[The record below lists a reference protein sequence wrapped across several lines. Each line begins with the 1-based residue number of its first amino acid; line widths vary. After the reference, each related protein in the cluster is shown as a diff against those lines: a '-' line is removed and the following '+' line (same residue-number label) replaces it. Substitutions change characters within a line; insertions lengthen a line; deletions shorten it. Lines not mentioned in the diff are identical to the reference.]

1 MMDLL
6 LNSPEISTEMLGG
19 NFLDLML
26 RFGLNLLAT
35 IFVIIFVYF
44 RATGKRSYV
53 FTYILISTT
62 IFFLCFLLGS
72 IDLQLG
78 FALGLFAI
86 FGIIR
91 YRTDTIPIREM
102 TYLFLVITLSVINAL
117 ASREVSISAIL
128 FTNVCLMA
136 TTWIMETVWMK
147 RHLARRSL
155 IFDRMDLIHP
165 TKKKELIENIFERT
179 GIEVVRFKVGQI
191 DLSKRSV
198 RLTIFYK
205 EDVTPN
211 VLSDPEMS
219 DKSFDRE

>member
-1 MMDLL
+1 MDLL
-6 LNSPEISTEMLGG
+6 LNSPEINTEILGG

-128 FTNVCLMA
+128 FTNSCLMA
-136 TTWIMETVWMK
+136 TTWVMETVWMK

-165 TKKKELIENIFERT
+165 TKKEELIENIFERT

-211 VLSDPEMS
+211 ILSDPEMS

>member
-1 MMDLL
+1 MDLL
-6 LNSPEISTEMLGG
+6 LNSPELSTELLGG
-19 NFLDLML
+19 GFFDMML

-128 FTNVCLMA
+128 FTNLSLMI
-136 TTWIMETVWMK
+136 TTWIMERVWMK

-191 DLSKRSV
+191 DLSKKNV

-211 VLSDPEMS
+211 ILSDPEMS
-219 DKSFDRE
+219 DKSFD

>member
-1 MMDLL
+1 MDLL
-6 LNSPEISTEMLGG
+6 LNSPEISSEIMGG

-128 FTNVCLMA
+128 FTNSILMA
-136 TTWIMETVWMK
+136 TTWVMETVWMK

-165 TKKKELIENIFERT
+165 SKKNELIENIFERT
-179 GIEVVRFKVGQI
+179 GIVVVRFKVGQI
-191 DLSKRSV
+191 DLSKRSA

-205 EDVTPN
+205 EDLTPN
-211 VLSDPEMS
+211 ILSDPEMS
-219 DKSFDRE
+219 DKSYDRE

>member
-1 MMDLL
+1 MDIL
-6 LNSPEISTEMLGG
+6 LNSPELSTEMLGG
-19 NFLDLML
+19 SFIDMML

-117 ASREVSISAIL
+117 ASREVSISSIL
-128 FTNVCLMA
+128 FTNLSLMI
-136 TTWIMETVWMK
+136 TTWVMETVWMK

-155 IFDRMDLIHP
+155 IFDRIDLIHP

-179 GIEVVRFKVGQI
+179 GIVIVKFKVGQI
-191 DLSKRSV
+191 DLSKKSV

-205 EDVTPN
+205 EDITPN
-211 VLSDPEMS
+211 ILSDPEMS
-219 DKSFDRE
+219 DKNFDQE

>member
-1 MMDLL
+1 MDLL
-6 LNSPEISTEMLGG
+6 LNSPDIPTDMLGG
-19 NFLDLML
+19 NFTDLVL

-91 YRTDTIPIREM
+91 YRTDTIPIKEM
-102 TYLFLVITLSVINAL
+102 TYLFLVITLSVINSL
-117 ASREVSISAIL
+117 ASIEISLSTIL
-128 FTNVCLMA
+128 FTNLTLMA
-136 TTWIMETVWMK
+136 TTWLMERVWMK

-155 IFDRMDLIHP
+155 IYDRMDLIHP
-165 TKKKELIENIFERT
+165 DKKQELIDDIYKRT
-179 GIEVVRFKVGQI
+179 GIEIVRFKLGQI
-191 DLSKRSV
+191 DLSKRTV

-205 EDVTPN
+205 EDITPN

-219 DKSFDRE
+219 EKDFD

>member
-1 MMDLL
+1 MDLL
-6 LNSPEISTEMLGG
+6 LNSPEIPTEMLGG
-19 NFLDLML
+19 NFIDLVL

-91 YRTDTIPIREM
+91 YRTDTIPIKEM
-102 TYLFLVITLSVINAL
+102 TYLFLVITLSVINSL
-117 ASREVSISAIL
+117 ASIEVSLSTIV
-128 FTNVCLMA
+128 FTNLTLMA
-136 TTWIMETVWMK
+136 TTWLMERVWMK

-155 IFDRMDLIHP
+155 IYDRMDLIHP
-165 TKKKELIENIFERT
+165 DKRQELIDDIYERT
-179 GIEVVRFKVGQI
+179 GIEVVRFKLGQI
-191 DLSKRSV
+191 DLSKKSV

-205 EDVTPN
+205 EDITPN

-219 DKSFDRE
+219 DKDFE

>member
-1 MMDLL
+1 MDLL

-19 NFLDLML
+19 GFFDLML

-128 FTNVCLMA
+128 FTNFILMA
-136 TTWIMETVWMK
+136 TTWVMETVWMK

-165 TKKKELIENIFERT
+165 SKKNELIENIFERT
-179 GIEVVRFKVGQI
+179 GIVIVKFKVGQI
-191 DLSKRSV
+191 DLSKKNV